1 MKGIPDMIKVMN
13 IITDTNIGG
22 AGRLI
27 IQCLKCFDRTKFDI
41 VLVVPSQS
49 ALIPLIKNEG
59 YRVIETEKGHDKS
72 WEKGAVREY
81 KKIIRAEKPDIVHTH
96 SSFAGKLAAYLCGVK
111 GRIYTRHCTFDM
123 PRRLTTFPG
132 KQINGLVNNTLA
144 TAIIAVAQSAVEN
157 LTETGVDPRKITVI
171 ANGVEPMRTLSVAE
185 RAEFRQSLGIL
196 PDEFV
201 CLISARLEEYK
212 GHSYLIDTA
221 KYVRDMLGNEKKVR
235 FIFMGDGTCRRGLEE
250 KARDVGVDDIII
262 FTGFVD
268 DVAPYCNIADLNLN
282 CSWGTE
288 TASLAL
294 CEAMSLS
301 LPSVVT
307 DFGGNPY
314 LITDGVNGLLVPK
327 KDSASMADAI
337 VRLIKDPVL
346 LESLG
351 KGAREEYEKKFTSQA
366 MTEKLEALY
375 EAQIKI

>member
-72 WEKGAVREY
+72 WEKGALREY

-185 RAEFRQSLGIL
+185 RAEFRKSIGIT

-250 KARDVGVDDIII
+250 KA
-262 FTGFVD
+262 
-268 DVAPYCNIADLNLN
+268 
-282 CSWGTE
+282 S
-288 TASLAL
+288 S
-294 CEAMSLS
+294 
-301 LPSVVT
+301 
-307 DFGGNPY
+307 
-314 LITDGVNGLLVPK
+314 
-327 KDSASMADAI
+327 
-337 VRLIKDPVL
+337 
-346 LESLG
+346 
-351 KGAREEYEKKFTSQA
+351 FTSSA
-366 MTEKLEALY
+366 FRCASTGASSSAAASPYILVRG
-375 EAQIKI
+375 